1 MSSGTGANGGGGS
14 AGGMGAHGSNGHGR
28 SGGDGE
34 RGRTGND
41 RYSGAGARGSGTL
54 GGVHEAVII
63 AGWRTPFGKRG
74 GVFSAWHPVEMLS
87 FTLKTLIERTGVD
100 PAQVEDVIGGCVG
113 QVGEQ
118 ALNVSRNAWLDAGLP
133 ESTPATT
140 VDRQCGSGLQA
151 IQFAAQGVM
160 AGSYDLVVAC
170 GVENMSR
177 VPLGAQVSP
186 DHSPMTAAVRERYGV
201 EQFNQA
207 IGAEMIAKKWGLSRT
222 ALDEFSARS
231 HERAAN
237 ATAKG
242 WLADEIVPVPNNGG
256 AITTDQGIRADT
268 SVEKLAT
275 LKPAFEGL
283 ELLTAGNSSQ
293 ITDGAAAVL
302 IASREKAD
310 ELGLRPRA
318 RFVQFTQV
326 GSDPVV
332 MLTGPIPATR
342 RVLERAGLS
351 TDDIDLFEVNEAFAP
366 VCLAWQEELGVGL
379 DRLNVNG
386 GAIALG
392 HPLGA
397 SGTRLVLTAM
407 NELERR
413 GGRYALTT
421 LCEGGG
427 MANAAIIERL
437 S

>member
-1 MSSGTGANGGGGS
+1 MQNG
-14 AGGMGAHGSNGHGR
+14 
-28 SGGDGE
+28 SGGHD
-34 RGRTGND
+34 
-41 RYSGAGARGSGTL
+41 
-54 GGVHEAVII
+54 AVIV

-74 GVFSAWHPVEMLS
+74 GQFSGWHPVEMLS
-87 FTLKTLIERTGVD
+87 FALKSLIDRTGID
-100 PAQVEDVIGGCVG
+100 ASQVEDVIGGCVG

-118 ALNVSRNAWLDAGLP
+118 ALNVTRNAWLDAGLP

-160 AGSYDLVVAC
+160 AGGYDLVVAC

-177 VPLGAQVSP
+177 VPLGSQVTP
-186 DHSPMTAAVRERYGV
+186 EHRPMTQAVRDRYGV
-201 EQFNQA
+201 ENFNQA
-207 IGAEMIAKKWGLSRT
+207 IGAEMIAKQWGLSRA
-222 ALDEFSARS
+222 ALDEYSARS

-242 WLADEIVPVPNNGG
+242 WLAEEIVAVPMNGG
-256 AITTDQGIRADT
+256 TIEADQGIRADT
-268 SVEKLAT
+268 SAEKLAT

-293 ITDGAAAVL
+293 ISDGAGAVL
-302 IASREKAD
+302 IASRQKAD
-310 ELGLRPRA
+310 ELGLKPRA
-318 RFVQFTQV
+318 RFVQFSQV
-326 GSDPVV
+326 GSDPVM

-342 RVLERAGLS
+342 KVLQRAGLS
-351 TDDIDLFEVNEAFAP
+351 TQDIDVFEVNEAFAP
-366 VCLAWQEELGVGL
+366 VCLAWQEELGVGI

-397 SGTRLVLTAM
+397 SGVRLVLTAM

-413 GGRYALTT
+413 GGRYGLTAI
-421 LCEGGG
+421 CEGGG

-437 S
+437 G

>member
-1 MSSGTGANGGGGS
+1 MHNGNGTN
-14 AGGMGAHGSNGHGR
+14 GAH
-28 SGGDGE
+28 D
-34 RGRTGND
+34 
-41 RYSGAGARGSGTL
+41 
-54 GGVHEAVII
+54 AVIV

-74 GVFSAWHPVEMLS
+74 GQFSGWHPVEMLS
-87 FTLKTLIERTGVD
+87 FALKTLIERTGID
-100 PAQVEDVIGGCVG
+100 ASQVEDVIGGCVG

-118 ALNVSRNAWLDAGLP
+118 ALNVTRNAWLDAGLP

-160 AGSYDLVVAC
+160 AGSYDLVIAC

-177 VPLGAQVSP
+177 VPLGSQVTP
-186 DHSPMTAAVRERYGV
+186 EHRPMTPAVRERYGV
-201 EQFNQA
+201 ENFNQA
-207 IGAEMIAKKWGLSRT
+207 IGAEMIARQWGLSRA
-222 ALDEFSARS
+222 ALDEYSARS
-231 HERAAN
+231 HERAAT

-242 WLADEIVPVPNNGG
+242 WLAREIVPVPMNGG
-256 AITTDQGIRADT
+256 TVDVDQGIRVDT
-268 SVEKLAT
+268 SVEKLAS

-293 ITDGAAAVL
+293 ISDGAGAVL
-302 IASREKAD
+302 IASRQKAD
-310 ELGLRPRA
+310 ELGLQPRA
-318 RFVQFTQV
+318 RFVQFSQV
-326 GSDPVV
+326 GSDPVM

-342 RVLERAGLS
+342 KVLQRAGLS
-351 TDDIDLFEVNEAFAP
+351 TQDIDLFEVNEAFAP
-366 VCLAWQEELGVGL
+366 VCLAWQEELGVGI

-397 SGTRLVLTAM
+397 SGVRLVLTAM

-413 GGRYALTT
+413 EGRYGLTAI
-421 LCEGGG
+421 CEGGG

-437 S
+437 G

>member
-1 MSSGTGANGGGGS
+1 MHSGPGS
-14 AGGMGAHGSNGHGR
+14 YGPR
-28 SGGDGE
+28 D
-34 RGRTGND
+34 
-41 RYSGAGARGSGTL
+41 
-54 GGVHEAVII
+54 AVIV

-74 GVFSAWHPVEMLS
+74 GQFSAWHPVEMLS
-87 FTLKTLIERTGVD
+87 FAMKALIERTGID
-100 PAQVEDVIGGCVG
+100 PTQVEDVIGGCVS

-118 ALNVSRNAWLDAGLP
+118 ALNVTRNAWLDAGLP

-177 VPLGAQVSP
+177 VPLGSQVTP
-186 DHSPMTAAVRERYGV
+186 DRRPMTRAVRDRYGV
-201 EQFNQA
+201 ENFNQA
-207 IGAEMIAKKWGLSRT
+207 IGAEMIAKQWGLSRS

-231 HERAAN
+231 HARAAN

-242 WLADEIVPVPNNGG
+242 WLAEEIVSVPMNGST
-256 AITTDQGIRADT
+256 IEFDQGIRADT

-293 ITDGAAAVL
+293 ISDGAGAVL
-302 IASREKAD
+302 IASGEKAG
-310 ELGLRPRA
+310 ELGLTPRA
-318 RFVQFTQV
+318 RFVQFSQV
-326 GSDPVV
+326 GADPVM

-342 RVLERAGLS
+342 KVLQRAGLS
-351 TDDIDLFEVNEAFAP
+351 TQDIDLFEVNEAFAP
-366 VCLAWQEELGVGL
+366 VCLAWQEEIGVDI

-386 GAIALG
+386 GAIAFG

-397 SGTRLVLTAM
+397 SGVRLVLTAM

-413 GGRYALTT
+413 EGRYALAAI
-421 LCEGGG
+421 CEGGG
-427 MANAAIIERL
+427 MANGAIIERL
-437 S
+437 G

>member
-1 MSSGTGANGGGGS
+1 VHNGNGNSGP
-14 AGGMGAHGSNGHGR
+14 R
-28 SGGDGE
+28 
-34 RGRTGND
+34 
-41 RYSGAGARGSGTL
+41 
-54 GGVHEAVII
+54 EAVII

-74 GVFSAWHPVEMLS
+74 GQFSGWHPVEMLS
-87 FTLKTLIERTGVD
+87 FTLKTLIDRTGID
-100 PAQVEDVIGGCVG
+100 AAEVEDVIGGCVG

-118 ALNVSRNAWLDAGLP
+118 ALNVTRSAWLDAGLP
-133 ESTPATT
+133 ETTPATT

-177 VPLGAQVSP
+177 VPLGSQVTP
-186 DHSPMTAAVRERYGV
+186 EHSPMTPAVRDRYHV
-201 EQFNQA
+201 DRFNQA
-207 IGAEMIAKKWGLSRT
+207 IGAEMIAKQWGLSRT
-222 ALDEFSARS
+222 ALDEYSARS
-231 HERAAN
+231 HERAAQ

-242 WLADEIVPVPNNGG
+242 WLAEEIVPVPMNG
-256 AITTDQGIRADT
+256 ASVDTDQGIRPDT

-293 ITDGAAAVL
+293 ISDGAGAVL
-302 IASREKAD
+302 IASRQKAD

-318 RFVQFTQV
+318 RFVQFSQV
-326 GSDPVV
+326 GSDPVM

-342 RVLERAGLS
+342 KVLQRAGLS
-351 TDDIDLFEVNEAFAP
+351 AQDIDIFEVNEAFAP
-366 VCLAWQEELGVGL
+366 VCLAWQEELGVGI

-397 SGTRLVLTAM
+397 SGVRLVLTAM

-413 GGRYALTT
+413 DGRYGLTT

-437 S
+437 G

>member
-1 MSSGTGANGGGGS
+1 MRNG
-14 AGGMGAHGSNGHGR
+14 N
-28 SGGDGE
+28 
-34 RGRTGND
+34 
-41 RYSGAGARGSGTL
+41 GARD
-54 GGVHEAVII
+54 AVII
-63 AGWRTPFGKRG
+63 SGWRTPFGKRG
-74 GVFSAWHPVEMLS
+74 GQFSGLHPVEMLS
-87 FTLKTLIERTGVD
+87 FTLKALIERTGIN
-100 PAQVEDVIGGCVG
+100 PELVEDVIGGCVG

-118 ALNVSRNAWLDAGLP
+118 ALNVTRSAWLDAGLP

-160 AGSYDLVVAC
+160 AGGYDLVVAC

-177 VPLGAQVSP
+177 VPLGSQVSP
-186 DHSPMTAAVRERYGV
+186 DHSPMTQAVRDRYHV
-201 EQFNQA
+201 EHFNQA
-207 IGAEMIAKKWGLSRT
+207 IGAEMIAKKWGLSRA
-222 ALDEFSARS
+222 ALDEYSARS
-231 HERAAN
+231 HARAAT

-242 WLADEIVPVPNNGG
+242 WLAQEIVPVPINGG
-256 AITTDQGIRADT
+256 AVEHDQGIRPET

-293 ITDGAAAVL
+293 ISDGAGAVL
-302 IASREKAD
+302 IASRQKAE
-310 ELGLRPRA
+310 ELGLQPRA

-326 GSDPVV
+326 GSDPVM

-342 RVLERAGLS
+342 RVLQRAGLS
-351 TDDIDLFEVNEAFAP
+351 TQDIDLFEVNEAFAP
-366 VCLAWQEELGVGL
+366 VCLAWQEELGVGV

-397 SGTRLVLTAM
+397 SGVRLVLTAL

-413 GGRYALTT
+413 DGHYALTAI
-421 LCEGGG
+421 CEGGD
-427 MANAAIIERL
+427 MANASIIERL
-437 S
+437 D

>member
-1 MSSGTGANGGGGS
+1 MSSSDRAETGDNGYTQNN
-14 AGGMGAHGSNGHGR
+14 AHK
-28 SGGDGE
+28 
-34 RGRTGND
+34 GRTESV
-41 RYSGAGARGSGTL
+41 R
-54 GGVHEAVII
+54 EAVIVG
-63 AGWRTPFGKRG
+63 GWRTPFGKRG
-74 GVFSAWHPVEMLS
+74 GYFSNWHPVEMLS
-87 FTLKTLIERTGVD
+87 FTLKALIKRTGVD
-100 PAQVEDVIGGCVG
+100 AGEVEDVIGGCVG

-118 ALNVSRNAWLDAGLP
+118 ALNVSRFAWLDAGLP

-160 AGSYDLVVAC
+160 AGGYDLVVAC

-177 VPLGAQVSP
+177 VPIGSQVTP
-186 DHSPMTAAVRERYGV
+186 ENTPMTASVRDRYGV
-201 EQFNQA
+201 DQFSQSV
-207 IGAEMIAKKWGLSRT
+207 GAEMMARKWGLDRA

-231 HERAAN
+231 HARAAQ

-242 WLADEIVPVPNNGG
+242 WLAAEIVPVPLDGNLIE
-256 AITTDQGIRADT
+256 ADQGIRADT
-268 SVEKLAT
+268 NVAKLAT
-275 LKPAFEGL
+275 LKPAYERLG
-283 ELLTAGNSSQ
+283 LLTAGNSSQ
-293 ITDGAAAVL
+293 LTDGAAAML
-302 IASREKAD
+302 IASRQKAD

-318 RFVQFTQV
+318 RLVQFSQV
-326 GSDPVV
+326 GSDPVM

-342 RVLERAGLS
+342 KVLQRAGLS

-366 VCLAWQEELGVGL
+366 VPLAWQEELGVDG

-397 SGTRLVLTAM
+397 SGTRLIITAL

-413 GGRYALTT
+413 GGRYALAAI
-421 LCEGGG
+421 CEGGG

-437 S
+437 D

>member
-1 MSSGTGANGGGGS
+1 VHNGNGNS
-14 AGGMGAHGSNGHGR
+14 SNG
-28 SGGDGE
+28 
-34 RGRTGND
+34 
-41 RYSGAGARGSGTL
+41 ARD
-54 GGVHEAVII
+54 AVII
-63 AGWRTPFGKRG
+63 GALRTPFGKRG
-74 GVFSAWHPVEMLS
+74 GQFSTWHPVEMLS
-87 FTLKTLIERTGVD
+87 FALKGLIERSGID
-100 PAQVEDVIGGCVG
+100 AAQVDDVIGGCVG

-118 ALNVSRNAWLDAGLP
+118 ALNITRNAWLDAGLP

-160 AGSYDLVVAC
+160 AGGYDLVVAC

-177 VPLGAQVSP
+177 VPLGSNVISP
-186 DHSPMTAAVRERYGV
+186 DRTPMTPAVRERYAV
-201 EQFNQA
+201 DSFNQA
-207 IGAEMIAKKWGLSRT
+207 IGAEMIARKWGLSRA

-242 WLADEIVPVPNNGG
+242 WLAQEILPVPSAEGG
-256 AITTDQGIRADT
+256 MIATDQGIRPDT
-268 SVEKLAT
+268 SAERLAT

-283 ELLTAGNSSQ
+283 EFLTAGNSSQ
-293 ITDGAAAVL
+293 ISDGAAAVL
-302 IASREKAD
+302 IASREKAE

-318 RFVQFTQV
+318 RFVNFTQV
-326 GSDPVV
+326 GSDPVM

-342 RVLERAGLS
+342 KVLQRARMS
-351 TDDIDLFEVNEAFAP
+351 VDDIDLFEVNEAFAP

-397 SGTRLVLTAM
+397 SGARLVLTALH
-407 NELERR
+407 ELERR
-413 GGRYALTT
+413 DGRYALTAI
-421 LCEGGG
+421 CEGGG
-427 MANAAIIERL
+427 MANASIIERL
-437 S
+437 DG

>member
-1 MSSGTGANGGGGS
+1 MRN
-14 AGGMGAHGSNGHGR
+14 
-28 SGGDGE
+28 GDG
-34 RGRTGND
+34 
-41 RYSGAGARGSGTL
+41 AR
-54 GGVHEAVII
+54 EAVII
-63 AGWRTPFGKRG
+63 SGWRTPFGKRG
-74 GVFSAWHPVEMLS
+74 GQFSTLHPVEMLS
-87 FTLKTLIERTGVD
+87 FTLKTLIERTGVN
-100 PAQVEDVIGGCVG
+100 PELVEDVIGGCVG

-118 ALNVSRNAWLDAGLP
+118 ALNVTRSAWLDAGLP

-160 AGSYDLVVAC
+160 AGGYDLVVAC

-177 VPLGAQVSP
+177 VPLGSQVSP
-186 DHSPMTAAVRERYGV
+186 DHSPMTQAVRDRYHV

-207 IGAEMIAKKWGLSRT
+207 IGAEMIAKKWGLSRA
-222 ALDEFSARS
+222 ALDEYSARS

-242 WLADEIVPVPNNGG
+242 WLAQEIVPVPVNGG
-256 AITTDQGIRADT
+256 AVENDQGIRPDT
-268 SVEKLAT
+268 TTDKLAT

-293 ITDGAAAVL
+293 ISDGAGAVL
-302 IASREKAD
+302 IASRQKAE
-310 ELGLRPRA
+310 ELGLQPRA

-326 GSDPVV
+326 GSDPVM

-342 RVLERAGLS
+342 RVLERAGLA
-351 TDDIDLFEVNEAFAP
+351 TRDIDLFEVNEAFAP
-366 VCLAWQEELGVGL
+366 VCLAWQEELGVDI

-397 SGTRLVLTAM
+397 SGVRLVLTAL

-413 GGRYALTT
+413 EGHYALTAI
-421 LCEGGG
+421 CEGGG
-427 MANAAIIERL
+427 MANASIIERL
-437 S
+437 G